1 MRIQSIGDYYT
12 LQGAAEALGVSYWQ
26 VWRAVR
32 QQQTPTLLLG
42 QTRLVLLEDVQA
54 LLPERA
60 SDQPERE
67 PPRPAV
73 AAGQQTARPAVA
85 AVAQEPQR
93 AASAVVA
100 GYRVMGHRCPQCE
113 ANALVYEEGCQKC
126 YACGYAAC

>member
-54 LLPERA
+54 AMPADARDQR
-60 SDQPERE
+60 DQPAAPE
-67 PPRPAV
+67 PPP
-73 AAGQQTARPAVA
+73 
-85 AVAQEPQR
+85 
-93 AASAVVA
+93 AASPSASA
-100 GYRVMGHRCPQCE
+100 WRVLGQLCPQCE
-113 ANALVYEEGCQKC
+113 SRALVYEEGCKKC